1 MKRII
6 CLLVLAGL
14 TLESAA
20 QIRRPNIVF
29 VLADDLGWAEL
40 GCYGNGFNETPNL
53 DRLAKE
59 GMRFTQAYAAAPVCS
74 PYRAALLTGQHPAR
88 VGITDYLRP
97 NSSNGLPV
105 SQVALPEIL
114 AKHEYTTGMVG
125 KWHLTGYKHH
135 EAEFELRPTD
145 HGFGWNTGSEVK
157 GVGNGANFFPYVF
170 RTQPISWIDLPKSK
184 LGKGEYLTDRLN
196 HEAVEFIERNKD
208 QSFFLYLSHYAP
220 HTILNGRPDLVEK
233 YRRKH
238 KPGAS
243 TRARER
249 CYLCQD
255 SGLKGDACHHW
266 AGSHNPHL
274 AAMLESIDDGIGMI
288 DRKLRELGI
297 DRDTIFIFSSDN
309 GGETNV
315 TSNAPLRGGKSQ
327 LYEGGIRVP
336 LIVRWP
342 NGKVPAG
349 STTSRPVVN
358 HDFYPTFMEA
368 ADIDPDPGQK
378 LDGVSM
384 LPTLRYPNRASK
396 REALHWHYPLDK
408 PHFLGGVSGGAIRV
422 GDWKL
427 IEFFDPA
434 TKEKHALF
442 NLAKDPSEK
451 TNLAAAEPQR
461 VAELQGR
468 LVKWRTQ
475 VGARIPSRP
484 LLTSPRDLKFGD
496 HFSEG
501 QVSGGWFFQKEWQ
514 VEQGVLRR
522 NEIAG
527 ENKRIFYKN
536 PNFKDAMVRFDF
548 QFDGATDL
556 RLVTGASGNYNTV
569 IHIRR
574 DHFYLQTAM
583 DDRGPWFSMRH
594 GECAYDFVPGQ
605 WYTMTVEF
613 LGDEA
618 VAHLDAEHLVY
629 AKHPIIDQERTYFA
643 LQVDRAGAAF
653 DNLQVFTAGRH
664 RDHEINRARIAKLSG
679 KFPVKQSPQD
689 AYEIRKRNTHAQLH
703 LHDAKYRKLMTAVDT
718 LDAEKKKRFPA
729 VFSTNKT
736 FRKKIAEQRKK
747 LHAEDPVYKET
758 LFATHRANRAME
770 AYLKEQNPAIESG
783 PEASRKAVL
792 ERTRLK
798 HRNDPAY
805 QKLAAAAAA
814 AQRKLEAGYP
824 QLFVSDDAIK
834 AKRDAAREAIK
845 ALPDYKE
852 LTAKRAAAYREQQ
865 DYLHGSDSQLAAL
878 QQQVQK
884 LNDQEKK

>member
-1 MKRII
+1 MKRF
-6 CLLVLAGL
+6 LLFLLLLGLVL
-14 TLESAA
+14 ESTA
-20 QIRRPNIVF
+20 QNRRPNVVF

-40 GCYGNGFNETPNL
+40 GCYGNGFNETPHL

-59 GMRFTQAYAAAPVCS
+59 GVRFTHAYAAAPVCS

-105 SQVALPEIL
+105 SHVALPEIL
-114 AKHEYTTGMVG
+114 AKHAYTTGMVG

-170 RTQPISWIDLPKSK
+170 RTQPISWIDLPKNK

-196 HEAVEFIERNKD
+196 HEAVEFIERNH
-208 QSFFLYLSHYAP
+208 QRPFFLYLSHYAP
-220 HTILNGRPDLVEK
+220 HTILNGKPDLVEK
-233 YRRKH
+233 YLRKH
-238 KPGAS
+238 PPGPS
-243 TRARER
+243 TRDRER
-249 CYLCQD
+249 CYLCKD
-255 SGLKGDACHHW
+255 SGMKGDACYHW
-266 AGSHNPHL
+266 ASHHNPHL

-349 STTSRPVVN
+349 RVSKQPVVN
-358 HDFYPTFMEA
+358 HDFYPTFLEA
-368 ADIDPDPGQK
+368 ADIDPDPAQL

-384 LPTLRYPNRASK
+384 LPSLRNPDQAPK

-434 TKEKHALF
+434 KKEKHALF

-451 TNLAAAEPQR
+451 TDLAIQEPER
-461 VAELQGR
+461 VLALQSR
-468 LVKWRTQ
+468 LAKWRTQ

-484 LLTSPRDLKFGD
+484 LLASPRNLKFGD

-501 QVSGGWFFQKEWQ
+501 QVSGGWFFNKEWQ

-548 QFDGATDL
+548 RFDGAKDV
-556 RLVTGASGNYNTV
+556 RLVTGASGSYNTV

-574 DHFYLQTAM
+574 DHFYLQTAS
-583 DDRGPWFSMRH
+583 DPRGPWFSMRH

-664 RDHEINRARIAKLSG
+664 RDHEANRARIAKLTG
-679 KFPVKQSPQD
+679 KFPVKKTPQD
-689 AYEIRKRNTHAQLH
+689 AYEIRKRNVHARLH
-703 LHDAKYRKLMTAVDT
+703 LDDAKYRGLVAAVAA
-718 LDAEKKKRFPA
+718 LDADKKKRFPA
-729 VFSTNKT
+729 VFSSNKT

-770 AYLKEQNPAIESG
+770 AYLKEQNPAIEAG
-783 PEASRKAVL
+783 PETSRKATL

-805 QKLAAAAAA
+805 QKLAVAAAT
-814 AQRKLEAGYP
+814 AQRKLEADYP
-824 QLFVSDDAIK
+824 QLFVSDKAIQAKREAARQAIK
-834 AKRDAAREAIK
+834 AQPEYK
-845 ALPDYKE
+845 A
-852 LTAKRAAAYREQQ
+852 LTAKRAEAYRAQQ
-865 DYLHGSDSQLAAL
+865 DYLHQSDPQLAAL
-878 QQQVQK
+878 QQQLQK
-884 LNDQEKK
+884 IKDQEKK